1 MSEGV
6 NKNQLVVA
14 GVTTAAMAVA
24 VVGHMFVLDWFG
36 RKLQALARRP

>member
-6 NKNQLVVA
+6 NKNQVLLA
-14 GVTTAAMAVA
+14 GGTVAAMAVA

-36 RKLQALARRP
+36 RKLREFVRPS